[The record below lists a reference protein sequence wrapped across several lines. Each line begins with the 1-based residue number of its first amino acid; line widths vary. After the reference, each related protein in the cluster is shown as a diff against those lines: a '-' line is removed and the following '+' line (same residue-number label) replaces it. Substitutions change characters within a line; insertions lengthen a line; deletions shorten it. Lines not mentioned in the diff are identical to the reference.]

1 MDAKTQVYAVIGNP
15 VRHSLSPVIFNR
27 AFSET
32 GFNGVYV
39 AFQVTDIAEGMA
51 GMRALGIRG
60 ASITIP
66 HKVSIRKCLDE
77 LDVSSEN
84 VRAVNTVVNIDG
96 RLKGYNSD
104 CIGAVKALE
113 EVTSL
118 NGKRVAI
125 IGAGG
130 AARAIG
136 FGIQSRGA
144 EPTIINRTV
153 STGEKLATA
162 LGADFIPMDTLH
174 ELPFDILIQTTS
186 VGMTPHIHQSP
197 IPHSLLF
204 SDLLVMD
211 IVYTPLNT
219 RFLKD
224 AEAAGCRTIT
234 GLSMFVHQ
242 AAFQFELWT
251 QRPAPVHLMRQS
263 LAECLDKA
271 KLLPPHPLKEGRVGV
286 NISPLTGRSA

>member
-1 MDAKTQVYAVIGNP
+1 MDAKTQVYAVIGYP
-15 VRHSLSPVIFNR
+15 VRHSLSPVMFNQ

-32 GFNGVYV
+32 GYNAVYV
-39 AFQVTDIAEGMA
+39 AFQVTDIMAGMA

-66 HKVSIRKCLDE
+66 HKVSIRKHLDE
-77 LDVSSEN
+77 LDASAEN
-84 VRAVNTVVNIDG
+84 VRAVNTVVNTNG

-118 NGKRVAI
+118 KGKRVGI

-136 FGIQSRGA
+136 FGIKSRGA

-153 STGEKLATA
+153 STGEKLAAA
-162 LGADFIPMDTLH
+162 LCADFIPISALH

-186 VGMTPHIHQSP
+186 VGMTPNIQQSP
-197 IPHSLLF
+197 VPYALLF

-211 IVYTPLNT
+211 IVYTPLKT
-219 RFLKD
+219 RFLQD
-224 AEAAGCRTIT
+224 AETAGCRAIT
-234 GLSMFVHQ
+234 GISMFVHQ
-242 AAFQFELWT
+242 AAFQFKLWT
-251 QRPAPVHLMRQS
+251 GSPAPVRIMRES
-263 LAECLDKA
+263 LAGCLGNPKPVQQGEVHD
-271 KLLPPHPLKEGRVGV
+271 
-286 NISPLTGRSA
+286 